1 MKLDIKPVEG
11 TQEVEV
17 QVSFRLPRGGAGH
30 EAMSFEQIEEALAA
44 KLNQIGSGTT
54 EHLLGDYDSE
64 GDALTTQQGVKWT
77 SKGRGKRLVETPYGA
92 VPVLCHVYQTSAG
105 GRVRVPL
112 EERARLIG
120 SATPRMARMTAAKL
134 AQMGCGAVERD
145 WESNHLRPLSKSF
158 VQDMGLGVAALAT
171 SREGEVDEWKPLS
184 EPGEVALIA
193 VGVDGAHINTRQP
206 GWRQSMAGT
215 IALYDA
221 RGGRL
226 ETLYAGSGPGEVP
239 GEGKQTF
246 FARMDLLLERL
257 RGCYPGAR
265 VVGLSDGASDL
276 QGYLAKRCDEH
287 LLDFHHAAEYLT
299 AASAAFSAEG
309 GAESP
314 QAQAWARQQRATLR
328 DEPGGA
334 LQVLASL
341 RRRLRSSP
349 SAKNRKQSLPKLT
362 QAQRDALQSAATYY
376 TNHIGSMDYAGW
388 QKKGQPIGSGV
399 TEAACK
405 TLIKQRMCQ
414 SGMRWSIA
422 ASDALISLR
431 ALYLTPSRW
440 SHFWKQHSQPLPDSL

>member
-17 QVSFRLPRGGAGH
+17 QVSFRLPRGGAAN
-30 EAMSFEQIEEALAA
+30 EAMSFEQIDEALAA

-64 GDALTTQQGVKWT
+64 GDALTTRQGLKWT

-134 AQMGCGAVERD
+134 AEMGCGAVARD

-158 VQDMGLGVAALAT
+158 VQDM
-171 SREGEVDEWKPLS
+171 
-184 EPGEVALIA
+184 
-193 VGVDGAHINTRQP
+193 
-206 GWRQSMAGT
+206 
-215 IALYDA
+215 
-221 RGGRL
+221 
-226 ETLYAGSGPGEVP
+226 
-239 GEGKQTF
+239 
-246 FARMDLLLERL
+246 DLLLERL
-257 RGCYPGAR
+257 RGRYPGAR

-299 AASAAFSAEG
+299 GASAAFSAEG

-314 QAQAWARQQRATLR
+314 QAQAWARRQRAILR

-349 SAKNRKQSLPKLT
+349 SAKTRKQSLPKLT
-362 QAQRDALQSAATYY
+362 QAQRDALQSTATYY

-388 QKKGQPIGSGV
+388 QQKGQPIGSGV

-431 ALYLTPSRW
+431 ALHLTPSRW
-440 SHFWKQHSQPLPDSL
+440 SHFWKQHSQSLPDPL